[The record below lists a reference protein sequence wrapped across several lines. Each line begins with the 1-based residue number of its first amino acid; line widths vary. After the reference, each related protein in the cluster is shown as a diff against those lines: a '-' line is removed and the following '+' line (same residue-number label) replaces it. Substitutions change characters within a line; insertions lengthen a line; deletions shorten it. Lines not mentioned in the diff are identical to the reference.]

1 LVKILLGLGN
11 PGAAYR
17 RTRHNAGFRLVESL
31 AGREGVRM
39 KNKILLSARIGSF
52 DSGGERVFLAKPKT
66 YMNRSGAAADKI
78 LRKYGLGCE
87 DLILIYDDVALEPGQ
102 LRLRE
107 GGGAGGHNGVRS
119 VIDALGSK
127 DFARI
132 RIGIGAPQAGQSLT
146 DHVLGRFRPDED
158 RIIELAIETGLD
170 MIDCLLRDGA
180 AKAMSVFNSK
190 VN

>member
-1 LVKILLGLGN
+1 MKILLGLGN
-11 PGAAYR
+11 PGAAYS

-31 AGREGVRM
+31 AERERVRL
-39 KNKILLSARIGSF
+39 KSKVLLSAWIGSF
-52 DSGGERVFLAKPKT
+52 DSCGERVFLAKPKT
-66 YMNRSGAAADKI
+66 FMNRSGTAAGKI
-78 LRKYGLGCE
+78 LRKHGLGCE
-87 DLILIYDDVALEPGQ
+87 DLVLVYDDVALEPGQ

-119 VIDALGSK
+119 VIEALGSS

-132 RIGIGAPQAGQSLT
+132 RIGIGAPQPGQSLT

-170 MIDCLLRDGA
+170 MVECLLRDGA

>member
-1 LVKILLGLGN
+1 VKILLGLGN